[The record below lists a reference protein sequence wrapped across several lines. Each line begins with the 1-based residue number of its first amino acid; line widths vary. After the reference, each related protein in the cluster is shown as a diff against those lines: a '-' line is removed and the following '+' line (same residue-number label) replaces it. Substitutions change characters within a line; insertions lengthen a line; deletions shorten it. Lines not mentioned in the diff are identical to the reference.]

1 MRKWSSPIVFEF
13 GRRVP
18 QKSLAN
24 VPYLALRTIEGM
36 RKQVKEMRNP
46 KLRRVA
52 LLYPAS
58 VPWIARC
65 LDGIRRYA
73 REQGGWHLFSSPP
86 TLHGAE
92 ESALTLGSMRGW
104 KGDAIIAVSSDEREL
119 RNAKRMGIPIVN
131 LAGGLR
137 QSFGVPRVMVNHFQ
151 AGQLAADHLLERG
164 LRNLAFFGWQN
175 NWYSD
180 LRRAGFCERAAES
193 GVTGAVLLRSSDRES
208 KQSWTQRLAGLTQWL
223 ARLPRPCGVFA
234 VHDYRAQLV
243 MEACQEAGL
252 RIPDD
257 IAVIGMDNDETI
269 CEHTVP
275 ALTSVSRNSERVGW
289 EGAALLDRMMQG
301 APAPTQDLLLDCDG
315 IAARQSTDILYCADP
330 VVQKALDYMR
340 ENLKAQFNV
349 ALIAEHASV
358 SKRTLEM
365 HFRESLSRSPHEYL
379 TKLRVQRAQALM
391 QMPQKRTID
400 QIAAEC
406 GFGTTPTFYSAF
418 RQATGQTPACF
429 RKKHAAVTAP
439 AQRA

>member
-1 MRKWSSPIVFEF
+1 
-13 GRRVP
+13 
-18 QKSLAN
+18 
-24 VPYLALRTIEGM
+24 M
-36 RKQVKEMRNP
+36 RKQGKEMRNA
-46 KLRRVA
+46 KARRVA

-58 VPWIARC
+58 IPWIARC

-86 TLHGAE
+86 TLRGAE
-92 ESALTLGSMRGW
+92 ESALTLSSMRGW
-104 KGDAIIAVSSDEREL
+104 KGDAIIAVSNEEREL
-119 RNAKRMGIPIVN
+119 RVARRMGIPIVN

-137 QSFGVPRVMVNHFQ
+137 QSFGIPRVMVNHLQ
-151 AGQLAADHLLERG
+151 AGRLAADHLLECG

-175 NWYSD
+175 LWYSD
-180 LRRAGFCERAAES
+180 QRRAGFCERAAES
-193 GVTGAVLLRSSDRES
+193 GVTVASFLRASESES
-208 KQSWTQRLAGLTQWL
+208 KQSWTQRIAGLTQWL
-223 ARLPRPCGVFA
+223 AGLPRPCGVFA

-289 EGAALLDRMMQG
+289 EAAALLDRMMQG
-301 APAPTQDLLLDCDG
+301 APAPREDLLLDSDG
-315 IAARQSTDILYCADP
+315 IAARQSTDMMYCADP
-330 VVQKALDYMR
+330 VVHQALGYMR
-340 ENLKAQFNV
+340 GNLKAQFNV
-349 ALIAEHASV
+349 AQIAEHAAV

-365 HFRESLSRSPHEYL
+365 RFREYLSQSPHEYL

-391 QMPQKRTID
+391 QLPQKRTID

-418 RQATGQTPACF
+418 RQATGLTPADF
-429 RKKHAAVTAP
+429 RKTHAKVTVP
-439 AQRA
+439 AHRT